1 MSEAHT
7 PPKLFV
13 NKPKKGL
20 QSPGGEK
27 GDPVPS
33 ATVRQPT
40 ATPLKKASLWSR
52 YKGAAGA
59 LLFVNLGIGAYVLF
73 GRKPNP
79 QTTEK
84 AADTEPE
91 AQIAKPQETPQQAP
105 STIMAPT
112 NTPSQE
118 WVPPPPP
125 PPKPIVSP
133 EQQREIL
140 QWILEEK
147 RKIKPRNKVEK
158 AQINEEKQY
167 LKKLIR
173 GQELPVLS

>member
-1 MSEAHT
+1 LDDA
-7 PPKLFV
+7 
-13 NKPKKGL
+13 
-20 QSPGGEK
+20 
-27 GDPVPS
+27 
-33 ATVRQPT
+33 
-40 ATPLKKASLWSR
+40 
-52 YKGAAGA
+52 
-59 LLFVNLGIGAYVLF
+59 AYVLF

-84 AADTEPE
+84 AADPEPE
-91 AQIAKPQETPQQAP
+91 AQIAKPQETPQQVP

-125 PPKPIVSP
+125 PPMPIVSP
-133 EQQREIL
+133 EQQLEIL

-158 AQINEEKQY
+158 ARINEEKQY

>member
-1 MSEAHT
+1 MDDA
-7 PPKLFV
+7 
-13 NKPKKGL
+13 
-20 QSPGGEK
+20 
-27 GDPVPS
+27 
-33 ATVRQPT
+33 
-40 ATPLKKASLWSR
+40 
-52 YKGAAGA
+52 
-59 LLFVNLGIGAYVLF
+59 AYVLF

-84 AADTEPE
+84 APDTEPE

-118 WVPPPPP
+118 RVPPPPPPPP
-125 PPKPIVSP
+125 PPKPIVSS

>member
-1 MSEAHT
+1 MDDA
-7 PPKLFV
+7 
-13 NKPKKGL
+13 
-20 QSPGGEK
+20 
-27 GDPVPS
+27 
-33 ATVRQPT
+33 
-40 ATPLKKASLWSR
+40 
-52 YKGAAGA
+52 
-59 LLFVNLGIGAYVLF
+59 AYVLF
-73 GRKPNP
+73 GRKPSP

-112 NTPSQE
+112 NIPSQE

-125 PPKPIVSP
+125 PPKPVVSP

-158 AQINEEKQY
+158 ARINEEKQY
-167 LKKLIR
+167 LKKIIR